1 MPLPSALA
9 FRRGLRAN
17 HQMLAIVPRMPTV
30 AATGLTTF
38 RAPVFAMGADT
49 TVPRRRYAFRAARP
63 EAR

>member
-1 MPLPSALA
+1 
-9 FRRGLRAN
+9 
-17 HQMLAIVPRMPTV
+17 MLAIVPRMPTV

-49 TVPRRRYAFRAARP
+49 TVRRLRYAFCAARP